1 MPDLSHA
8 STTALVVACVLAGTL
23 AFAVGVAATAV
34 IRRFARR
41 HDVRVTRR
49 PVWRAPLTLLFVVL
63 AVRAV
68 LLGAVTQ
75 RPWAGHAGYLLGLAA
90 IAICGWLLA
99 VVVLGIERGLL
110 ARHPDAG
117 LADRRSRHVRTKI
130 ILVARVTQALIVA
143 VTVGA
148 MLWTVPALRDVG
160 AGLLASA
167 GLVGVIVGIAAQTT
181 LGNLFAGLQIA
192 FTDAIRIDDIVVV
205 EGQRGRIEEIT
216 LTYVAVRAWDNTTH
230 ILPCTYFTTTPF
242 QNWTHKAARISGI
255 VEISVNCRAPLDPLL
270 VALRAELGRILEA
283 SPLADGQP
291 GTVRVED
298 AAGPLVRLAAVVTAV
313 DGDAIGPLCSDVRE
327 GLVTFLQREY
337 PAAVPG
343 RADAP
348 PSPNTNASQS

>member
-1 MPDLSHA
+1 MPDLSQA
-8 STTALVVACVLAGTL
+8 STPSLIVACVLAGVL
-23 AFAVGVAATAV
+23 AFAVGVAATV
-34 IRRFARR
+34 MIRRFARR
-41 HDVRVTRR
+41 HHMRVQRR
-49 PVWRAPLTLLFVVL
+49 PVWRAPLTLLTVVL

-75 RPWAGHAGYLLGLAA
+75 RPWADRACYILLLAA
-90 IAICGWLLA
+90 IGIGGWLLT
-99 VVVLGIERGLL
+99 VVVLVIERGLL
-110 ARHPDAG
+110 ARHPDSA
-117 LADRRSRHVRTKI
+117 LEDRRSRHVRTKI
-130 ILVARVTQALIVA
+130 ILVARVTQAVVVT

-167 GLVGVIVGIAAQTT
+167 GLLGVVVGLAAQTT

-205 EGQRGRIEEIT
+205 QGQRGRVDEIT
-216 LTYVAVRAWDNTTH
+216 LTYVAVRASDNTTL

-242 QNWTHKAARISGI
+242 QNWTHKSARISRI
-255 VEISVNCRAPLDPLL
+255 VQISVNGREPLDPLL
-270 VALRAELGRILEA
+270 AALRAELGRILEA

-298 AAGPLVRLAAVVTAV
+298 VAGPSVRLAAKVTAV
-313 DGDAIGPLCSDVRE
+313 DGDAIGRLCSDVRE

-337 PAAVPG
+337 PAALPDWP
-343 RADAP
+343 DAP
-348 PSPNTNASQS
+348 PSPNTNASQL